1 MQDLPEGSG
10 HILFTFRFPK
20 MSRMSSSSELPS
32 AAPAPSSPTRRRR
45 TFGVYIGRF
54 EPPHA
59 AHLLVM
65 LEALESV
72 QKLIVVIGSARAA
85 RNPKNPFTAE
95 ERQEVITAMLL
106 EAGIARARLLFVHV
120 RDYYYNEA
128 LWLSEVQRGVQQ
140 FTHGSTDVAL
150 IGHVKDESS
159 YYLRSFPAWEFIPSH
174 VVSPLSATD
183 VRRAYFEGRLDE
195 VSGMVPPAVHAFLGR
210 FHTTPEYAELR
221 AEYDHL
227 REYRAAW
234 ADAPFPPVFVTAD
247 AVVTRSGHVLL
258 VRRGGMPGR
267 GRLAMPGGFVQQ
279 TETVLECAVRE
290 THAETGLG
298 AGVDLRAA
306 LRGSA
311 VFDYPERS
319 LRGRTVTHAFRF
331 DLGIGQLPLLQG
343 GSDAAEALWMPLG
356 EAMARPELFFED
368 HHAIIEHFLM
378 RG

>member
-1 MQDLPEGSG
+1 MSG
-10 HILFTFRFPK
+10 
-20 MSRMSSSSELPS
+20 MSVPSDSSSSGAVPQDS
-32 AAPAPSSPTRRRR
+32 ALVSPPTRRKR

-65 LEALESV
+65 LEALRSV

-85 RNPKNPFTAE
+85 RNPKNPFTAD
-95 ERQEVITAMLL
+95 ERQEVIAALLL
-106 EAGIARARLLFVHV
+106 EAGITRARLLFVHV

-128 LWLSEVQRGVQQ
+128 LWLSEVQRGVQH
-140 FTHGSTDVAL
+140 FTRGSSDVAL
-150 IGHVKDESS
+150 IGHVKDDSS

-183 VRRAYFEGRLDE
+183 VRRAYFGGHLDE
-195 VSGMVPPAVHAFLGR
+195 VRAMVPPAVHAFLDA
-210 FHTTPEYAELR
+210 FHGTPEYAELR
-221 AEYDHL
+221 AEYEHL

-258 VRRGGMPGR
+258 VKRGGMPGR
-267 GRLAMPGGFVQQ
+267 GRLAMPGGFLEQH
-279 TETVLECAVRE
+279 ETLLDCAVRE
-290 THAETGLG
+290 THEETGLG
-298 AGVDLRAA
+298 AGVNLRAS
-306 LRGSA
+306 LRSSA

-319 LRGRTVTHAFRF
+319 LRGRTVTHAFHF
-331 DLGIGQLPLLQG
+331 DLGIGQLPRLQG
-343 GSDAAEALWMPLG
+343 GSDADDALWMPLG
-356 EAMARPELFFED
+356 EALSSPELFFED
-368 HHAIIEHFLM
+368 HHAIIENFLM